1 VSIIHVNPSIPAN
14 STNPNILSGSAFE
27 FPTRHSKIDFGIVA
41 AAEGCTARIQFG
53 NQIIAESM
61 AVPVA
66 TAGSVAGSI
75 RGPVIPDELQIRDVA
90 LGGSRL
96 VVAVTNTTAAAIV
109 VRALVATTP
118 LH

>member
-1 VSIIHVNPSIPAN
+1 MSIIHVNPSIPAN
-14 STNPNILSGSAFE
+14 QTVANILSGSAFE

-41 AAEGCTARIQFG
+41 AAEGLVARVQFG

-66 TAGSVAGSI
+66 SAGAVAGSI

-109 VRALVATTP
+109 CRALVATTP